1 MRLTGATEDDL
12 KIQIIKQFIIPFDTG
27 IVVIRHWRTHNYI
40 RSDRYKPT
48 IYKSEKASLTIDS
61 TGIYN
66 VSGEGGTPLVDQ
78 MATVG
83 SHVGC
88 TGEGNK
94 GKQSTGEQREGK
106 SAITVPADHI
116 PYSEIID
123 LFNTLCIS
131 FPKVT
136 RLSDSRKKAIKARYN
151 HYSLDDF
158 KRLFEIAES
167 SVFLK
172 GKNDRNWTANFDWLI
187 KDANM
192 AKVLDGNYDNKA
204 SSKTSSE
211 KDYDEPF

>member
-1 MRLTGATEDDL
+1 MAERRMFAKSVIESDLFLDMPLSAQSLYFHLGIRADDDGFVDSPKRIMRLTGATEDDL

-116 PYSEIID
+116 
-123 LFNTLCIS
+123 
-131 FPKVT
+131 
-136 RLSDSRKKAIKARYN
+136 
-151 HYSLDDF
+151 
-158 KRLFEIAES
+158 
-167 SVFLK
+167 
-172 GKNDRNWTANFDWLI
+172 
-187 KDANM
+187 
-192 AKVLDGNYDNKA
+192 
-204 SSKTSSE
+204 
-211 KDYDEPF
+211 